1 MQGPAEGPTFRCLMR
16 VHIRE
21 ALAEDSA
28 RCATLTPGTVAP
40 VLEQRFSPGGTP
52 CIRTHKGWLSEH
64 EKSGARTIEYIDVER
79 WQKAH
84 WVSDDATACA
94 SCFTLF
100 GVFNRKHHCRQCGDI
115 FCHSCSSN
123 THALSHLGY
132 TTPERVCTVCYDRL
146 RGAAA
151 EPATVG
157 SGGDDRRA
165 GGRASACEPPPS
177 VRGAAVTDDV
187 LRMLVIV
194 RDMMHAAQGQ
204 TTYMDIKSKL
214 RTQFGEVTFD
224 RAKAH
229 AQLLLRDGDSL
240 SFVVNQP
247 SKVVERLPV
256 GDRAEKQIG
265 ELRPGQIIF
274 GLVDPVAV
282 PGKKQ
287 LGQWTAHTILLPD
300 GERRAGWTAL
310 NAADGSTQLSKG
322 DGSAAPGA
330 GGAKDD
336 VSAALEQHTR

>member
-151 EPATVG
+151 
-157 SGGDDRRA
+157 
-165 GGRASACEPPPS
+165 
-177 VRGAAVTDDV
+177 DV